1 MKKTT
6 QKMKALVL
14 ALAMATSLL
23 LPMTTNAQNG
33 GGDNW
38 FRGGGD
44 NYNDRSGGVSGVEW
58 NGMTPQ
64 NPTEQAPLGS
74 GLLVLVAA
82 GAGYV
87 ALKKK
92 ED

>member
-1 MKKTT
+1 MKK
-6 QKMKALVL
+6 QKTLKALVL
-14 ALAMATSLL
+14 TAVLAFGML
-23 LPMTTNAQNG
+23 LPMTTNAQNDG
-33 GGDNW
+33 FFRNLNEDYDN
-38 FRGGGD
+38 RDGETIITG
-44 NYNDRSGGVSGVEW
+44 SGITNQQFG
-58 NGMTPQ
+58 
-64 NPTEQAPLGS
+64 APLGS

>member
-6 QKMKALVL
+6 ALKALVL
-14 ALAMATSLL
+14 SMIMTLSLVMPMA
-23 LPMTTNAQNG
+23 AQTDGFFKHNENLYENRDG
-33 GGDNW
+33 ETIITG
-38 FRGGGD
+38 
-44 NYNDRSGGVSGVEW
+44 SGINNQQFG
-58 NGMTPQ
+58 
-64 NPTEQAPLGS
+64 APLGS
-74 GLLVLVAA
+74 GLLILVAA